1 MFPAAP
7 AQMRHIIVRYPH
19 LTFRRMSETIYQ
31 MMNPT
36 ATIRKS
42 DRKSFDP
49 SSIPHAI
56 PRFSMNWMRN
66 QGAMTICSPS
76 VMWVLT
82 HIFII
87 WSMTSSATMSTA
99 ATTVFLYFTVI

>member
-1 MFPAAP
+1 MDLNFSFAS
-7 AQMRHIIVRYPH
+7 MRVIKKNGK
-19 LTFRRMSETIYQ
+19 EEG
-31 MMNPT
+31 
-36 ATIRKS
+36 
-42 DRKSFDP
+42 FDP

-99 ATTVFLYFTVI
+99 ATTVFFCFTVI